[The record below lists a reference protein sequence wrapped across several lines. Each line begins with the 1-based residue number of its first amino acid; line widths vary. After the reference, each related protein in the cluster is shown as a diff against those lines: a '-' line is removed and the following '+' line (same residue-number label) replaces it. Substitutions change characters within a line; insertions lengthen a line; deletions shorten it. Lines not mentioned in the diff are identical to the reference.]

1 MLLCVP
7 RDEAATRIEPID
19 PVLRS
24 RGWSEDLLRREKTPG
39 GFDIIDEDQSGAA
52 DGLTTC
58 CVFPLS
64 GAIPPL
70 PVAVLEA
77 MARGLP
83 CIATPVGGIP
93 DVIVDN
99 VNGVLVAVDDPA
111 ALAQALRRILDDPSF
126 ARALG
131 DRAKE
136 SAAELFSVD
145 AVASELIAVFDLAV
159 AR

>member
-1 MLLCVP
+1 LLCLP
-7 RDEAATRIEPID
+7 
-19 PVLRS
+19 PV
-24 RGWSEDLLRREKTPG
+24 G
-39 GFDIIDEDQSGAA
+39 SG
-52 DGLTTC
+52 
-58 CVFPLS
+58 S
-64 GAIPPL
+64 SPL